1 MAAAP
6 LHLELVAPDS
16 APIALDAARIVI
28 PGAAGIFTVLPEH
41 TPLLTTLTH
50 GAVIAYKPN
59 GEKQF
64 FAVHQGFAEVAGDR
78 VTILADGLEPA
89 EQIDT
94 MRAQEALGRARER
107 LEKREPR
114 VDIARAETALAR
126 ALARLKARSQEEY

>member
-6 LHLELVAPDS
+6 LHLEIVAPDA
-16 APIALDAARIVI
+16 APISLDAARIVV

-50 GAVIAYKPN
+50 GALVAHLPN
-59 GEKQF
+59 GETQF

-78 VTILADGLEPA
+78 VTVLADRMEPA
-89 EQIDT
+89 EEIDT

-114 VDIARAETALAR
+114 VDLARAEAALAR
-126 ALARLKARSQEEY
+126 ALARLKARSGEEF